1 MKAIKIDVVK
11 KDVYEVEVTTDI
23 ATFYKHLECDDF
35 NQVGRR
41 LPNGD
46 CLIVDGEG
54 LLKKPIGAFQFGTYP
69 NSLSGHGLLFGTD
82 SEGETVGVKSTL
94 DYVKRAVRFVDPATL
109 PEPGFTIYKIK

>member
-11 KDVYEVEVTTDI
+11 KDVYEVDVTTNI

-54 LLKKPIGAFQFGTYP
+54 LLKPAIGAFEFGTYP
-69 NSLSGHGLLFGTD
+69 NALAGHGLLFGTD
-82 SEGETVGVKSTL
+82 AGGETVGVKSTIEF
-94 DYVKRAVRFVDPATL
+94 VKAAVRFVDPARL
-109 PEPGFTIYKIK
+109 PEPGFTIFKIK